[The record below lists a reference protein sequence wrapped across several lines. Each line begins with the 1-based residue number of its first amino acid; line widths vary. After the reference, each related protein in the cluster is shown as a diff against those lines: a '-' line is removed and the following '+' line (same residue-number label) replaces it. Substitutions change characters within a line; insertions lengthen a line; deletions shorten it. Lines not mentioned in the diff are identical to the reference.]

1 LIGSIDY
8 QGSRYAVGITE
19 LQNAQR
25 LSKDDFVNLA
35 SRLVDDVLIVQFM
48 RPDFIAG
55 AEHLLSASQN
65 ALNAWKGEY
74 MISRNLDIE
83 VVLYT
88 SAQRQ
93 IDNAF
98 QDMGTVDGL
107 ETVALVVMGESKK
120 SVNDCISRAQET
132 VGPEISSPF
141 KLTEKRIRR
150 VREHFEITDTEM
162 EAITTSKDL
171 QDRYGALIRAV
182 VSRVSMVALE
192 A

>member
-1 LIGSIDY
+1 LFEVLDY
-8 QGSRYAVGITE
+8 QDWKCIVAITE
-19 LQNAQR
+19 LQNEHE

-35 SRLVDDVLIVQFM
+35 SRLVDGLLIVQFI

-83 VVLYT
+83 VVLYA

-93 IDNAF
+93 IDDAF

-120 SVNDCISRAQET
+120 SVNDCISRVQES

-141 KLTEKRIRR
+141 KVTEERFQR
-150 VREHFEITDTEM
+150 VREHFDITDTEI